1 MILHSLV
8 IDFWILIFKYK
19 FVSVV
24 FWCEKI
30 SSIIHCSSKVENKN
44 LNMLLIFNDNGGG
57 KDKKDV
63 NAKRASNSEKLS
75 EMRNRP
81 T

>member
-30 SSIIHCSSKVENKN
+30 SSIIHKVENKN

-63 NAKRASNSEKLS
+63 NAKRATNSEKLS
-75 EMRNRP
+75 EIRNWQ